1 MNKEEQKK
9 LLIEMMEADEKDGLY
24 EINNMAQ
31 QTAVEWLKD
40 KLKETYDKEG
50 KLPLAYT
57 LHLVEQ
63 AKQME
68 KEKKKHWHSEN
79 PNKDGEYICRMDNG
93 YIKMCHYVNGI
104 WYDMWDTGIKGTV
117 KEWMNIPYDNF

>member
-1 MNKEEQKK
+1 
-9 LLIEMMEADEKDGLY
+9 
-24 EINNMAQ
+24 MAQ
-31 QTAVEWLKD
+31 QTAVNWLIEYLRQLAHNPETKYQEWG
-40 KLKETYDKEG
+40 E
-50 KLPLAYT
+50 AF
-57 LHLVEQ
+57 EQ

-68 KEKKKHWHSEN
+68 KEQKKHWHSEN

-93 YIKMCHYVNGI
+93 FIKMCHYVNGV

>member
-1 MNKEEQKK
+1 
-9 LLIEMMEADEKDGLY
+9 
-24 EINNMAQ
+24 MAQ

-68 KEKKKHWHSEN
+68 KEQIMRAS
-79 PNKDGEYICRMDNG
+79 KDGISHGYTEGVVFGINPRDYI
-93 YIKMCHYVNGI
+93 
-104 WYDMWDTGIKGTV
+104 V
-117 KEWMNIPYDNF
+117 KWSEQYYNETYGK

>member
-1 MNKEEQKK
+1 
-9 LLIEMMEADEKDGLY
+9 
-24 EINNMAQ
+24 MAQ

-68 KEKKKHWHSEN
+68 KEQIIRSYCDGFYRSGEGWNGEYGLKDIENIAEEINAEQYYNETFTLTPQGEN
-79 PNKDGEYICRMDNG
+79 PSATK
-93 YIKMCHYVNGI
+93 
-104 WYDMWDTGIKGTV
+104 TGQ
-117 KEWMNIPYDNF
+117 F

>member
-1 MNKEEQKK
+1 
-9 LLIEMMEADEKDGLY
+9 ME
-24 EINNMAQ
+24 Q
-31 QTAVEWLKD
+31 QTAINWLRE
-40 KLKETYDKEG
+40 KLQETYDKEG

-57 LHLVEQ
+57 LYLVEQ

-68 KEKKKHWHSEN
+68 KEQKKHWHSEN

-117 KEWMNIPYDNF
+117 KEWMDIPYDNF

>member
-1 MNKEEQKK
+1 MV
-9 LLIEMMEADEKDGLY
+9 
-24 EINNMAQ
+24 Q
-31 QTAVEWLKD
+31 QTAVEWLIEQ
-40 KLKETYDKEG
+40 LVELDKELDG
-50 KLPLAYT
+50 IRKSDDSTVVKLNPTRIYD
-57 LHLVEQ
+57 Q

-68 KEKKKHWHSEN
+68 KEQKKHWHFEN

-117 KEWMNIPYDNF
+117 KEWMDIPYDNF

>member
-1 MNKEEQKK
+1 
-9 LLIEMMEADEKDGLY
+9 
-24 EINNMAQ
+24 MAQ
-31 QTAVEWLKD
+31 QTAVEWLVD
-40 KLKETYDKEG
+40 KVTDMIHESNHIE
-50 KLPLAYT
+50 
-57 LHLVEQ
+57 LVSLLEQ

-68 KEKKKHWHSEN
+68 KEQKKHWYSEN

>member
-1 MNKEEQKK
+1 MV
-9 LLIEMMEADEKDGLY
+9 
-24 EINNMAQ
+24 Q
-31 QTAVEWLKD
+31 QTAVEWLVD
-40 KLKETYDKEG
+40 KVTDMIHESNHIE
-50 KLPLAYT
+50 
-57 LHLVEQ
+57 LVSLLEQ

-79 PNKDGEYICRMDNG
+79 PKKDGEYICRMDNG
-93 YIKMCHYVNGI
+93 FIKMCHYVNGV